1 MSTKHSSI
9 TKVET
14 LTLAEINGWESSE
27 VLAYVTGARVAVK
40 TAKKADEN
48 ATDRAAYAMY
58 MAEHVLGIVGK
69 DNKPGKDDVDPGWM
83 TDEKYAASFD
93 RVKSNAGYWR
103 TLGRVMMTLEVDKD
117 SKFYIRLRKSN
128 AYQKPDCKDIIWSD
142 KTTPANVVEKVTAY
156 LDKHYDEFG
165 RPLPKT
171 RTPGQ
176 SQSEKDGDKAK
187 TVTEAVEAIEGDIVV
202 KAQVILAALATLVGE
217 FDVDQWQKF
226 DTESIEALRT
236 AMNDKFAADLNV
248 AS

>member
-1 MSTKHSSI
+1 VATKHSSI

-14 LTLAEINGWESSE
+14 LTLDDVNAWDSSE
-27 VLAYVTGARVAVK
+27 VAAYVTGARVAVK
-40 TAKKADEN
+40 TAAKADEN
-48 ATDRAAYAMY
+48 ATDRAAYAMW

-83 TDEKYAASFD
+83 TDEKFADTFG

-103 TLGRVMMTLEVDKD
+103 TLGRVMLTLKVSKD
-117 SKFYIRLRKSN
+117 SEFYIRLRKSN
-128 AYQKPDCKDIIWSD
+128 AYQKPDCKAIIWAES
-142 KTTPANVVEKVTAY
+142 TTPENVEEKVTVY
-156 LDKHYDEFG
+156 LDKHFDKYG

-171 RTPGQ
+171 RTPGKT
-176 SQSEKDGDKAK
+176 QSEKDTEKAS